1 MCLFHFF
8 LTLSITYFV
17 LANFFLVHHYNLH
30 NLNLCLFCNNGTV
43 QHHYNF
49 QFIADEDSFWYFEI
63 FVLIFKLT
71 LTGLFCII
79 ARDSPFQTV
88 LAFFV
93 CALYAMLLLRHTPY
107 LVESADLLALTT
119 SFVLAL
125 TLLAGYV
132 LTATKAFLNH
142 PGQEKELE
150 ASTAAMD
157 TFLIVIN
164 SFPFAIFLWNC
175 VKRAVHKAKS
185 RGETK
190 IIPVQNQEL
199 SIQQRAQESW
209 MIQ

>member
-1 MCLFHFF
+1 
-8 LTLSITYFV
+8 
-17 LANFFLVHHYNLH
+17 
-30 NLNLCLFCNNGTV
+30 
-43 QHHYNF
+43 
-49 QFIADEDSFWYFEI
+49 
-63 FVLIFKLT
+63 
-71 LTGLFCII
+71 
-79 ARDSPFQTV
+79 
-88 LAFFV
+88 
-93 CALYAMLLLRHTPY
+93 MLLLRHTPY

-185 RGETK
+185 RSGKNGGETK